1 MLLELSVAT
10 AVGAALSFPDTF
22 VANVVSAVVV
32 VPDDENLFRY
42 PIPDGPTT

>member
-10 AVGAALSFPDTF
+10 AVGAASSFPDTF
-22 VANVVSAVVV
+22 VANVVSVAVV
-32 VPDDENLFRY
+32 VPDGENLFRY